1 MYIRFLKPATETQAY
16 IITHVQVKRG
26 RGIVT
31 SEWEEGRQVCRRP
44 ETQCSGT
51 SEGRVVLA
59 LRERDVYSPGPAR
72 ETKPEITSEME
83 AEISE
88 GRRMRAR

>member
-1 MYIRFLKPATETQAY
+1 M
-16 IITHVQVKRG
+16 
-26 RGIVT
+26 T
-31 SEWEEGRQVCRRP
+31 SEGRKGRQVCGSP

-51 SEGRVVLA
+51 GEGRVMLA
-59 LRERDVYSPGPAR
+59 LRERDVYTPGPAR